1 VHFDTALL
9 STGKAQRCAPQ
20 SGTPLLSYG
29 RPSSPAVRIV
39 EGDTAAECAPES
51 VGEIWVSGDNVADGY
66 WNKPDQ
72 TRHTFGAWLTRPDSG
87 TPDGPWLRTGDLGFL
102 SDGELFIV
110 GRIKDVLIVYGR
122 NHYPEDIEATVSAIT
137 GGRVAAISVPAK
149 ERETLVT
156 IVEVKPGEGTVEQN
170 RARLGDITNGV
181 RSAVSNTHDLT
192 VADVVPVAPGAIPTT
207 TSGKIR
213 RSACVDLYRN
223 GQFARL
229 DT

>member
-1 VHFDTALL
+1 
-9 STGKAQRCAPQ
+9 
-20 SGTPLLSYG
+20 
-29 RPSSPAVRIV
+29 
-39 EGDTAAECAPES
+39 
-51 VGEIWVSGDNVADGY
+51 
-66 WNKPDQ
+66 
-72 TRHTFGAWLTRPDSG
+72 
-87 TPDGPWLRTGDLGFL
+87 
-102 SDGELFIV
+102 
-110 GRIKDVLIVYGR
+110 
-122 NHYPEDIEATVSAIT
+122 
-137 GGRVAAISVPAK
+137 
-149 ERETLVT
+149 
-156 IVEVKPGEGTVEQN
+156 VKPGEGTVEQN